1 MGGHDSPLPEQDNMQ
16 VNVAQL
22 LKEPT
27 GASRT
32 VEVDGTLA
40 LDHDDLSHV
49 RGRAEL
55 LRASR
60 GILVRGEFTTEC
72 HLVCGRCLKPF
83 SQKLRFRT
91 EEEFSPS
98 IDIASGEALPLPEE
112 AAGFRI
118 DDHHVLDM
126 TELIRQH
133 SLLAAPMK
141 PLCKPDCAGL
151 CPRCGANLNQDPCRC
166 SDDTATPFSVAFDKL
181 KSARKS
187 R

>member
-1 MGGHDSPLPEQDNMQ
+1 MQ

-27 GASRT
+27 GSSRT
-32 VEVDGTLA
+32 IEVAGA
-40 LDHDDLSHV
+40 LPLDQDELSHIH
-49 RGRAEL
+49 GKAEL
-55 LRASR
+55 LRVSE
-60 GILVRGEFTTEC
+60 GILIRGEFTTEC
-72 HLVCGRCLKPF
+72 HLVCSRCLKPF
-83 SQKLRFRT
+83 SQTLAFRT

-98 IDIASGEALPLPEE
+98 VDVASGEPLHQPED
-112 AAGFRI
+112 ATTFRI
-118 DDHHVLDM
+118 DDHHVLDL

-133 SLLAAPMK
+133 TLLAAPMK

-151 CPRCGANLNQDPCRC
+151 CPHCGANLNQDPCRC
-166 SDDTATPFSVAFDKL
+166 STETVTPFSAAFERL

>member
-1 MGGHDSPLPEQDNMQ
+1 MQ

-27 GASRT
+27 GSSRT
-32 VEVDGTLA
+32 VEVSGTLA
-40 LDHDDLSHV
+40 LDQDDVSHV
-49 RGRAEL
+49 HGKAEL
-55 LRASR
+55 LRASG
-60 GILVRGEFTTEC
+60 GILVRGEFTTGC
-72 HLVCGRCLKPF
+72 HLVCGRCLEPF
-83 SQKLRFRT
+83 SQTLQFRT

-98 IDIASGEALPLPEE
+98 IDIASGDSLTLPED
-112 AAGFRI
+112 AASFKI
-118 DDHHVLDM
+118 DDHHVLDL
-126 TELIRQH
+126 TELVRQH

-166 SDDTATPFSVAFDKL
+166 SDDAAMPFSVAFDKL

>member
-1 MGGHDSPLPEQDNMQ
+1 MQGDMQ

-27 GASRT
+27 GSSRT
-32 VEVDGTLA
+32 IEVAGA
-40 LDHDDLSHV
+40 LPLDQDDLSHV
-49 RGRAEL
+49 HGKAEL
-55 LRASR
+55 LRVSA
-60 GILVRGEFTTEC
+60 GILVRGEFTTEG
-72 HLVCGRCLKPF
+72 HLVCSRCLKSF
-83 SQKLRFRT
+83 SQTLAFRT

-98 IDIASGEALPLPEE
+98 VDIGSGEALPPLEDAPS
-112 AAGFRI
+112 FTI
-118 DDHHVLDM
+118 DEHHVLDL

-133 SLLAAPMK
+133 SVLAAPMK

-151 CPRCGANLNQDPCRC
+151 CPHCGANLNQNPCVC
-166 SDDTATPFSVAFDKL
+166 SADAVTPFSVAFEKL